1 MSLWTP
7 GGEVPVNRNRGDAG
21 GAGAD
26 AGDPRAQGAA
36 GLAGAPSLDDLS
48 PEERER
54 AEAMIREMAEVQQ
67 QIAETPAAQLVA
79 NHAMG
84 LYELAA
90 IKLSQQPPRYAEA
103 QLAIDAM
110 QALLEAAGDRL
121 GQDAGP
127 LRQGL
132 SHLQL
137 AFVELRR
144 RDDAAAEA
152 EADAPA
158 EG

>member
-7 GGEVPVNRNRGDAG
+7 GGEIPVNRKASPPQPEP
-21 GAGAD
+21 
-26 AGDPRAQGAA
+26 AGDPRAGGTA

-48 PEERER
+48 PEEREQ
-54 AEAMIREMAEVQQ
+54 AEAMIKQMAQVQQ

-90 IKLSQQPPRYAEA
+90 IKLSQEPPLYAEA
-103 QLAIDAM
+103 QLAIDALT
-110 QALLEAAGDRL
+110 AIVEVAGDRL
-121 GQDAGP
+121 GDDQTP

-132 SHLQL
+132 GQLQM

-144 RDDAAAEA
+144 RDGQEA
-152 EADAPA
+152 P
-158 EG
+158 

>member
-7 GGEVPVNRNRGDAG
+7 GGEVPVNRQAG
-21 GAGAD
+21 GSPGPDPAP
-26 AGDPRAQGAA
+26 DPRAGGTA

-48 PEERER
+48 PEEREQ
-54 AEAMIREMAEVQQ
+54 AEAMIKEMAQVQQ

-90 IKLSQQPPRYAEA
+90 IKLSQEPPLYSEA
-103 QLAIDAM
+103 QLAIDTLNAVI
-110 QALLEAAGDRL
+110 EAAGDRL
-121 GQDAGP
+121 GPDTTP

-132 SHLQL
+132 SQLQL

-144 RDDAAAEA
+144 RDEQGA
-152 EADAPA
+152 
-158 EG
+158 G